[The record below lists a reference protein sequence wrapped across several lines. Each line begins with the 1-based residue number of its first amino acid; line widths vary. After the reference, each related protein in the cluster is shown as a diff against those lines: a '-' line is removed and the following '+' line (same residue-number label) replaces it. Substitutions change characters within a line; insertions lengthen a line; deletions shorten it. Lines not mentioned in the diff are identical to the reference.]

1 MVETG
6 RDDSS
11 TTGTEVELDSTGGID
26 AGGGA
31 AGASEFAKVELRDAL
46 AGRGVERGIERGGG
60 EIESLSV
67 ALQVSVERR
76 ENLLNPGYF
85 AGFFA
90 AALARILRKNPP

>member
-1 MVETG
+1 METG
-6 RDDSS
+6 RGGSS
-11 TTGTEVELDSTGGID
+11 TTGTEVGLGSAGGID

-31 AGASEFAKVELRDAL
+31 AGASEFVEVELRDAL
-46 AGRGVERGIERGGG
+46 AGRGAGRGMEGG
-60 EIESLSV
+60 EEETESLSV
-67 ALQVSVERR
+67 VLQVSVESR